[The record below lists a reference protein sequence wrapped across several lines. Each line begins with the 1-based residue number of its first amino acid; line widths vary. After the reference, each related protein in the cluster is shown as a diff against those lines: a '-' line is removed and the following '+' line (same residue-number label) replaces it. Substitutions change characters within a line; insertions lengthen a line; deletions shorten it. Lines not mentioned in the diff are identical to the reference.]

1 MAIDLAAARQQYLDF
16 VASRK
21 TLAISCLDP
30 DGAPF
35 ISYAPFVHRDGRFY
49 IYISRLA
56 EHYQYIEARRQA
68 NVMLLADEADSANLF
83 GRERARWLCAVKN
96 LGNEGFDEVFAL
108 FDARFGDKMLALL
121 RGLDF
126 SLFELT
132 PQPGR
137 YVVGFGKAFDVSV
150 DGELFVHVA
159 VDKKPA
165 DAAG

>member
-1 MAIDLAAARQQYLDF
+1 MAIDLASARQQYLDF

-21 TLAISCLDP
+21 TLAISCLDD

-35 ISYAPFVHRDGRFY
+35 ISYAPFVHQDGKLY

-56 EHYQYIEARRQA
+56 EHYQLIDARRQA
-68 NVMLLADEADSANLF
+68 NVMLLADEANTANLF
-83 GRERARWLCAVKN
+83 GRERARWLCAASN
-96 LGNEGFDEVFAL
+96 LGNDGHDDIFAL
-108 FDARFGDKMLALL
+108 FNERFGEKMLTLL

-137 YVVGFGKAFDVSV
+137 YVVGFGKAFDVSI
-150 DGELFVHVA
+150 DGEQFDHVV
-159 VDKKPA
+159 VDKKP
-165 DAAG
+165 D